1 MTSSIPHAAPAN
13 LRNINHMR
21 VLEVV
26 EPKTSK
32 HHTVELEIGDRLWLK
47 DSNSRITTASRAQ
60 LQHEGW
66 ALVQAQG
73 VTW

>member
-1 MTSSIPHAAPAN
+1 MTSSVPYAAPAD

-21 VLEVV
+21 VLEAV
-26 EPKTSK
+26 EPKTSE

-47 DSNSRITTASRAQ
+47 DSSSRITTASRAQ

-66 ALVQAQG
+66 TLVQAQG
-73 VTW
+73 LTW